1 MSYRNRR
8 LKKHGVQLDITAF
21 MNLIVVLV
29 PFLLTS
35 VVFSRLAILEMNL
48 PAAAAGPTDVKPQ
61 QLQLEVIIRP
71 QALEVS
77 DRNSG
82 LIKSIGNNAQGYD
95 YLALS
100 ELIQQLKTRF
110 PDKLEATILPE
121 AQTSYDTL
129 VQVMD
134 TVRTVRTSKT
144 GASVYRE
151 LFPEISIGDAPP
163 AGDIKPSS
171 KPDHAL

>member
-1 MSYRNRR
+1 MDYRKRR

-35 VVFSRLAILEMNL
+35 VVFSRIAILEMNL
-48 PAAAAGPTDVKPQ
+48 PAAAAGPTDIKPQ
-61 QLQLEVIIRP
+61 HLQLEVIIRP
-71 QALEVS
+71 NALEVS

-82 LIKSIGNNAQGYD
+82 MIKSVASNAQGYD
-95 YLALS
+95 YPALS
-100 ELIQQLKTRF
+100 EVMQLLKSRF
-110 PDKLEATILPE
+110 PDILEATILSEP
-121 AQTSYDTL
+121 QTSYDTL

-134 TVRTVRTSKT
+134 TVRTVRTSTT

-171 KPDHAL
+171 KPGLAS